1 MKRGREA
8 VALAAVVLVSGIVAG
23 SPAGAGEPA
32 PTGTISVDPP
42 SGQPGNVFLFS
53 GEGCVSEA
61 GPGVMEVSVFFRGD
75 LIVRLDPA
83 FVGVDDGG
91 SWNVG
96 MNPNGFMSNDEAVG
110 TWEVTGTCFDA
121 ETWQVV
127 ADYQTATF
135 EVVAPSAPPA
145 TDPPAADPPALDP
158 PAAPSST
165 STTPAPVAPRRA
177 EPATPVTADP
187 DFTG

>member
-8 VALAAVVLVSGIVAG
+8 AALAAGVLASAILAG

-32 PTGTISVDPP
+32 PTATISVDPP

-53 GEGCVSEA
+53 GEGCVSDA
-61 GPGVMEVSVFFRGD
+61 GPGVMEVSVFFDGE
-75 LIVRLDPA
+75 LILRVDPA

-96 MNPNGFMSNDEAVG
+96 MNPNGFMSNEEAIG
-110 TWEVTGTCFDA
+110 TGEVTGTCLDA
-121 ETWQVV
+121 ETWEVLV
-127 ADYQTATF
+127 DYEAATF
-135 EVVAPSAPPA
+135 EVVAPSTPPATDPPA
-145 TDPPAADPPALDP
+145 TDPPAAPPSRP
-158 PAAPSST
+158 TT
-165 STTPAPVAPRRA
+165 SAPVAPQPA
-177 EPATPVTADP
+177 EPAKAVTAHP

>member
-8 VALAAVVLVSGIVAG
+8 AALAAGVLVSAIVGG

-32 PTGTISVDPP
+32 PTGTISVDPA

-53 GEGCVSEA
+53 GVGCVSEA
-61 GPGVMEVSVFFRGD
+61 GHGVMEVSVFFGGE
-75 LIVRLDPA
+75 LVLTADPA
-83 FVGVDDGG
+83 FVGADDGG

-96 MNPNGFMSNDEAVG
+96 MNPNGFMSNEEAIG

-121 ETWQVV
+121 ETWEVLV
-127 ADYQTATF
+127 DYETATF
-135 EVVAPSAPPA
+135 EVVAPATPPA
-145 TDPPAADPPALDP
+145 TDPPAAH
-158 PAAPSST
+158 PST
-165 STTPAPVAPRRA
+165 PTTPPLVAPRPA
-177 EPATPVTADP
+177 EPAEPVTAHP

>member
-8 VALAAVVLVSGIVAG
+8 AALAAGVLVSAIVAG

-53 GEGCVSEA
+53 GEGCVSDA
-61 GPGVMEVSVFFRGD
+61 GPGVMDVSVFFGGE
-75 LIVRLDPA
+75 LILTADPA

-96 MNPNGFMSNDEAVG
+96 MNPNGFMSNEEAIG
-110 TWEVTGTCFDA
+110 TWKVTATCFDA
-121 ETWQVV
+121 ETWEVLV
-127 ADYQTATF
+127 DYAPATF
-135 EVVAPSAPPA
+135 EVVAPPTPPA
-145 TDPPAADPPALDP
+145 TDPPPADPLATDP
-158 PAAPSST
+158 PAAPPST
-165 STTPAPVAPRRA
+165 PTTSAPVAPEPT
-177 EPATPVTADP
+177 EPATPVTAHP